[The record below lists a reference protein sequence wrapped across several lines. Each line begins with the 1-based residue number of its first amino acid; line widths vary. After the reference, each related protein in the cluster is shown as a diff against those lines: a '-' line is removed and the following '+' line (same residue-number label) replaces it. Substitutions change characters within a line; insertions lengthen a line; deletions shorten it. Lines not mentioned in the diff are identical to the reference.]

1 MTDQPNNEETST
13 PTPYKGQYRKD
24 VYEDDPKNADE
35 IEDPVQT
42 ATPKNLMGSEKEVN
56 YKKRY
61 DDLKRHYDHKLNEW
75 RTKEQTLMAEKK
87 LGNTKLPKTPEE
99 LDDFRKKYPDVYDV
113 VQSIST
119 MNAESKVREIEGRL
133 EELTEKEQDAIVRTA
148 EQELLAIHPDFTELR
163 ETDDFKQWLEDQPP
177 SISDGLYK
185 NNTDSRW
192 ASRVID
198 LYKADRGTRTRKTS
212 SKASAQSVTRTSR
225 TDAPR
230 KKEDRIWTRDEIA
243 KLKPHEF
250 AKLEEEIDKASREGR
265 IT

>member
-1 MTDQPNNEETST
+1 
-13 PTPYKGQYRKD
+13 
-24 VYEDDPKNADE
+24 
-35 IEDPVQT
+35 
-42 ATPKNLMGSEKEVN
+42 
-56 YKKRY
+56 
-61 DDLKRHYDHKLNEW
+61 
-75 RTKEQTLMAEKK
+75 MAEKK

-119 MNAESKVREIEGRL
+119 MNAESKVKEIEGRL

-163 ETDDFKQWLEDQPP
+163 ATEDFQQWLEEQPP

>member
-1 MTDQPNNEETST
+1 MTDQQEKENST
-13 PTPYKGQYRKD
+13 PTPYKGQYRQD
-24 VYEDDPKNADE
+24 VYEDDPKNADD

-61 DDLKRHYDHKLNEW
+61 DDLKRHYDRKVNEW
-75 RTKEQTLMAEKK
+75 KSTEQTLKAEKK
-87 LGNTKLPKTPEE
+87 LGNTQLPKTPEE
-99 LDDFRKKYPDVYDV
+99 LDQFRQKYPDVYDV

-119 MNAESKVREIEGRL
+119 LNAENKVKEIEGRL
-133 EELTEKEQDAIVRTA
+133 EQLTEKEQDAIVRTA
-148 EQELLAIHPDFTELR
+148 EQELLVNHPDFTELR
-163 ETDDFKQWLEDQPP
+163 ATEDFQQWLEDQPP

-198 LYKADRGTRTRKTS
+198 LYKADRNTRTRRPS
-212 SKASAQSVTRTSR
+212 SKASSQSVTKTRR
-225 TDAPR
+225 TDTPSR
-230 KKEDRIWTRDEIA
+230 KEDKLWTRDEIA
-243 KLKPHEF
+243 KLKPSEF
-250 AKLEEEIDKASREGR
+250 AKLEEEIDKAQREGR